1 MHRIISLLPGLAVA
15 AIATAIAWPI
25 SMLLPVLSPLLVAIV
40 LGIALGNLVPDL
52 PERFLPGLNFAAKP
66 LLRVGIVALGAQV
79 VLGDILDLGWLVL
92 VLAAVIV
99 AAGICSAL
107 ALARPLRVD
116 RDLAV
121 LIGCGFGICGAA
133 AVAGVESTLRSKKED
148 VAAAIGLVVLFG
160 TLMIAIIPSLATAF
174 GLAPATAG
182 MWGGASTHEVAQ
194 VVAIGGIIGPAAL
207 EVAVLVKLARVIM
220 LAPTVAVFSYA
231 VRRSEAK
238 AHANAQS
245 DSNAQSTLAEAG
257 AGSSSDAE
265 AGAGSSFDTEA
276 GARAGSNG
284 TAGSDGAGPGTA
296 CSAGT
301 DSGAARTATAP
312 AKTARPPIVPLFV
325 LGFLAMAAL
334 RTFGLLPEFAVTGL
348 GWIQTVCLAM
358 AMFALGRGVQWRA
371 LKNLGARPLA
381 LAAAVTIIVG
391 IIGLG
396 GALLL
401 T

>member
-1 MHRIISLLPGLAVA
+1 MSRLISLLPGLAVA
-15 AIATAIAWPI
+15 ALATAIAWPI

-40 LGIALGNLVPDL
+40 LGILLGNLVPNL
-52 PERFLPGLNFAAKP
+52 PETFMPGLNFAAKP
-66 LLRVGIVALGAQV
+66 LLRLGIVALGAQV

-107 ALARPLRVD
+107 VLAKPFKVD

-121 LIGCGFGICGAA
+121 LIGSGFGICGAA

-160 TLMIAIIPSLATAF
+160 TLMIAIIPSLSTAF
-174 GLAPATAG
+174 GLAPETAG

-207 EVAVLVKLARVIM
+207 EIAVLVKLARVIM
-220 LAPTVAVFSYA
+220 LAPTVAIFSYA
-231 VRRSEAK
+231 IRRSDAK
-238 AHANAQS
+238 AAAGS
-245 DSNAQSTLAEAG
+245 RSTIAEAGPESNADTAAG
-257 AGSSSDAE
+257 AGSVSTDAE
-265 AGAGSSFDTEA
+265 AAAGPTAEAGSGDGAGS
-276 GARAGSNG
+276 GSVATKNK
-284 TAGSDGAGPGTA
+284 
-296 CSAGT
+296 
-301 DSGAARTATAP
+301 AAE
-312 AKTARPPIVPLFV
+312 KSARPPIVPLFV
-325 LGFLAMAAL
+325 VGFLVMAAL
-334 RTFGLLPEFAVTGL
+334 RTFGLLPEVAVTGI

-358 AMFALGRGVQWRA
+358 AMFALGRGVQWRS

-381 LAAAVTIIVG
+381 LAAAVTII
-391 IIGLG
+391 IGLIALG

>member
-52 PERFLPGLNFAAKP
+52 PERFLSGLNFAAKP

-257 AGSSSDAE
+257 AGSS
-265 AGAGSSFDTEA
+265 FDPEA
-276 GARAGSNG
+276 GARSSFDPEPGARSGSNG
-284 TAGSDGAGPGTA
+284 TAGSDGAGSGTA

-301 DSGAARTATAP
+301 DSGAARTAAAP